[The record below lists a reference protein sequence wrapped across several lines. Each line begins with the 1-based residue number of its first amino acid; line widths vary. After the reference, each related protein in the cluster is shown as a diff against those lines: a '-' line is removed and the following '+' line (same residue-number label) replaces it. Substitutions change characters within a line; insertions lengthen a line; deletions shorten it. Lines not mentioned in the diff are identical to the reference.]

1 MTNTTTPD
9 TDEGAEDV
17 STLDWHRFDQERATV
32 ERSTIERLVAD
43 ADRGQV
49 VRALEAAEIGLDPRF
64 VRGGAAR
71 VLHPRVRGGNWP
83 VSVGIVANLGAPI
96 MQALFHRVEDEDDL
110 LTPAA
115 VADALPGLVDRV
127 GAPAVRLVFAL
138 HAASPAP
145 EIAEV
150 LATSLDEDERLQ
162 LPAEDVADAPIVAA
176 GADAP
181 ASSPDAA
188 PTAEEDEVP
197 EVLEDDVTLFSAI
210 DQVMIKQAV
219 ASYTGVVGAL
229 SIDDLHRMIDE
240 LVKLNTDRHS
250 SYFHLGFV
258 DALDDRWRPALPD
271 EGMNQSRRQWFVFGQ
286 LSGATRRGN
295 ARRLVEVA
303 DDDPV
308 ALAAVV
314 EHPSQGRSVTRA
326 IVEALLDQDPRSAAS
341 VLRRRLASGHA
352 FVGMAECLNAAHQ
365 RARALLAEQEADAA
379 EALWEALSHAP
390 EDLLDHLAIAARRR
404 LVACARARDDYPT
417 ARTRVDGLLA
427 ASPSP
432 HERAVLETERGLIAA
447 EIPHVRVIQLG
458 ATEAHRNNLRARLE
472 RGRQHFEAALELEAT
487 EWRAALCLGVLLALE
502 GRPDR
507 SAPLLELARSK
518 LEQDTVAANARLDLE
533 IKFLAALERLRTLE
547 EGWDG
552 RAFKDV
558 RDAIEHPAW
567 TPPANDLVEVLEL
580 LALHGSRHA
589 TQLLA
594 LATDHL
600 PPAKLSKAALQL
612 LDRDEPGALSS
623 AARLARS
630 SKVPPLE
637 RLGLLT
643 RALDVDPG
651 DEGEVTEELADVL
664 DDLLRQVAD
673 EEVERCF
680 ASWLASSSTAADLF
694 GPLGALDL
702 RAHLHQR
709 LAEAE
714 AARDLVE
721 RMLHRVLAAPLAERS
736 FDVDEL
742 LERHRTLD
750 PAGGRSRELAE
761 LIDAADGR
769 RGSDGDASA
778 TSPRTVRLLFVG
790 GDERQANGHAP
801 VEQRLRELVGG
812 DVEVRWVHPGW
823 SSNWTA
829 YAEQAEAQYDAVDAV
844 VLMPLV
850 RTNLGRRLR
859 RSSGDAGLP
868 WIACTGQG
876 RQSMARA
883 LATATR
889 VARVT
894 G

>member
-1 MTNTTTPD
+1 MTTSTTTD
-9 TDEGAEDV
+9 TDEAAEGP
-17 STLDWHRFDQERATV
+17 STADLHRFDRERAAV
-32 ERSTIERLVAD
+32 ERSTIEQLVAN
-43 ADRGQV
+43 ANRGQV
-49 VRALEAAEIGLDPRF
+49 VRALEAADIGLDPRF

-71 VLHPRVRGGNWP
+71 VLAPRVRRGNWAL
-83 VSVGIVANLGAPI
+83 SCGIVAHLGAPI

-115 VADALPGLVDRV
+115 VADALPEPVDRV
-127 GAPAVRLVFAL
+127 GVPAVRLVFAL
-138 HAASPAP
+138 HAASLAP
-145 EIAEV
+145 ELAEV
-150 LATSLDEDERLQ
+150 LTTSLDEDERLQ
-162 LPAEDVADAPIVAA
+162 MPDEDRADAQMVAA
-176 GADAP
+176 GTDDPATSPDEAP
-181 ASSPDAA
+181 A
-188 PTAEEDEVP
+188 TEEDELP
-197 EVLEDDVTLFSAI
+197 GVLEDDVTLFTAI

-229 SIDDLHRMIDE
+229 SIDDLHRLIDE
-240 LVKLNTDRHS
+240 LVKLNTDRRS

-271 EGMNQSRRQWFVFGQ
+271 EAMNESRRQWFVFGQ

-295 ARRLVEVA
+295 ARRIVEVA
-303 DDDPV
+303 DEDPV
-308 ALAAVV
+308 ALTAVID
-314 EHPSQGRSVTRA
+314 HPSQGRSVTRA
-326 IVEALLDQDPRSAAS
+326 VTEALLDQDPRSAAS
-341 VLRRRLASGHA
+341 VLRRRLAGGHA
-352 FVGMAECLNAAHQ
+352 FTGMAECLTAAHQ
-365 RARALLAEQEADAA
+365 RARALLAEQEPDAA
-379 EALWEALSHAP
+379 EALWEALAQAP
-390 EDLLDHLAIAARRR
+390 EDLLDDLAIAARRR

-417 ARTRVDGLLA
+417 ARTRVDELLA

-458 ATEAHRNNLRARLE
+458 ATDAHRNNLRARLE
-472 RGRQHFEAALELEAT
+472 RGRHHFEAALELEAT

-502 GRPDR
+502 GQPDR
-507 SAPLLELARSK
+507 SAPLLELARSQ
-518 LEQDTVAANARLDLE
+518 LEQDTVAANAQLDLE

-594 LATDHL
+594 LAADHL
-600 PPAKLSKAALQL
+600 PAPKLSTAALQL
-612 LDRDEPGALSS
+612 LERDEPGALWS

-651 DEGEVTEELADVL
+651 DEAEVTEELVDVL
-664 DDLLRQVAD
+664 DDLLRQVTD
-673 EEVERCF
+673 EEVERRF
-680 ASWLASSSTAADLF
+680 ASWLASSSTASDLF
-694 GPLGALDL
+694 GPLGVLDR

-709 LAEAE
+709 LGEVE

-721 RMLHRVLAAPLAERS
+721 RMLHRVLATPLPDRTFDAVELLGRHRELDPTGERS
-736 FDVDEL
+736 Q
-742 LERHRTLD
+742 
-750 PAGGRSRELAE
+750 ELAGLTE
-761 LIDAADGR
+761 AADAR
-769 RGSDGDASA
+769 RGPDDGALE
-778 TSPRTVRLLFVG
+778 TSSRTVRLLFVG
-790 GDERQANGHAP
+790 GDERQADAHAP

-812 DVEVRWVHPGW
+812 EVEVCWVHPGW

-829 YAEQAEAQYDAVDAV
+829 YAEQAEAKYDAVDAL

-859 RSSGDAGLP
+859 RGSGDAGLP
-868 WIACTGQG
+868 WVACTGHG
-876 RQSMARA
+876 RDSMARA
-883 LATATR
+883 LATAAR
-889 VARVT
+889 VARAT